1 VKQRG
6 AESAFNRAGCF
17 TPQDKL
23 VHDHDLW
30 ILDRVIGNAAP

>member
-1 VKQRG
+1 M
-6 AESAFNRAGCF
+6 SAYNRAGCF

-23 VHDHDLW
+23 VHDYDLW